1 MADPKQKLVKVDDG
15 IVAFP
20 GDLPDEHVVNAIKLF
35 RAKKKVAPLQTEESE
50 HARQLKPAQPLDS
63 AIPHLPQWANT
74 PVLSGLTFDAQIQRA
89 EKSGHPEQ
97 AEWLRK
103 QKSLQ
108 DKAYQ
113 KNIDKHPIAT
123 GVGEGV
129 GETAEGLTSPANL
142 ALMITAPESKIMS
155 GLFAI
160 QSLHG
165 SYKDVEEAREGRNAE
180 ASKYA
185 TQAVLNLGIAGLAG
199 HHAVKD
205 IPVPEGVK
213 DFVKSEEGSV
223 GPQGKVAPAKPD
235 SKTESEPGYAYHAT
249 NIDRLEDIANSGKLK
264 IYGPSYGTDQSMWP
278 DRSTSKRAYFTPKAG
293 SAWQFA
299 PEEGRPVIVRTKSAG
314 LKKEGTGDLY
324 SETPVGVQ
332 NLEYLGEDKQ
342 WHPVQKLA
350 MPKAVPLADVK
361 AKAAELKPTTAYKSA
376 DQSQPF
382 YLKSEN
388 LINEKM
394 KGPMPAE
401 DVHKMLLSNGVKPEE
416 MKWTGL
422 DELLQGK
429 GKQKVTPQEIQEHL
443 AGNNLQ
449 IQEVTKGRTDNR
461 AAIEDLDKKIE
472 EINHKF
478 SVSNKAERDAL
489 FSERE
494 ALSEQRRNL
503 VTTDYKGQ
511 DTKFGSYVLPG
522 AEKGSY
528 RELLVTM
535 PEKAA
540 KVDLKKAADKAYEDK
555 EWFQADIR
563 RRTGRFLWETLAP
576 EQQAEYR
583 RLSDAYQQARDA
595 YTSGGN
601 ENFRSSHWDEPN
613 VLGHVRFNDRTGPNG
628 EKILHVEELQSDWA
642 QSGRKKGFQGEAP
655 NTTGWKA
662 TKTEDHPESW
672 TITDNQGHEISE
684 GGRNLFYGKTQA
696 EAIADAA
703 HTVQTGA
710 GRTSKVPPMPFS
722 KTWPELLLKRMMKYA
737 SDNNYSGISW
747 TPGEEQAAR
756 YDLSK
761 QVDAIHYRSA
771 GPRMFSVEAYRQGVG
786 TVLSQTG
793 TPEELEGV
801 VGKDIVRKMVAKEG
815 EEVGGP
821 GDFRKLTGVDL
832 KVGGEG
838 MKGFYDKIIPD
849 AANKLGK
856 QWGAKVGETK
866 LGEETSVNESS
877 LKNDLDQKEKIYT
890 ELKRKLITLDTNPGT
905 YSPEYLETQSST
917 LKAYEKYSEALDKYK
932 EAKTRPSYTV
942 PYLPITPQMRAG
954 VKSIPYSLFTIPL
967 AAGALTLAQ
976 VKEKAQ
982 ELQDKQKKT
991 GATQ

>member
-1 MADPKQKLVKVDDG
+1 
-15 IVAFP
+15 
-20 GDLPDEHVVNAIKLF
+20 
-35 RAKKKVAPLQTEESE
+35 
-50 HARQLKPAQPLDS
+50 
-63 AIPHLPQWANT
+63 
-74 PVLSGLTFDAQIQRA
+74 
-89 EKSGHPEQ
+89 
-97 AEWLRK
+97 
-103 QKSLQ
+103 
-108 DKAYQ
+108 
-113 KNIDKHPIAT
+113 
-123 GVGEGV
+123 
-129 GETAEGLTSPANL
+129 
-142 ALMITAPESKIMS
+142 
-155 GLFAI
+155 
-160 QSLHG
+160 
-165 SYKDVEEAREGRNAE
+165 
-180 ASKYA
+180 
-185 TQAVLNLGIAGLAG
+185 
-199 HHAVKD
+199 
-205 IPVPEGVK
+205 
-213 DFVKSEEGSV
+213 
-223 GPQGKVAPAKPD
+223 
-235 SKTESEPGYAYHAT
+235 
-249 NIDRLEDIANSGKLK
+249 
-264 IYGPSYGTDQSMWP
+264 
-278 DRSTSKRAYFTPKAG
+278 
-293 SAWQFA
+293 
-299 PEEGRPVIVRTKSAG
+299 
-314 LKKEGTGDLY
+314 
-324 SETPVGVQ
+324 
-332 NLEYLGEDKQ
+332 
-342 WHPVQKLA
+342 
-350 MPKAVPLADVK
+350 
-361 AKAAELKPTTAYKSA
+361 
-376 DQSQPF
+376 
-382 YLKSEN
+382 
-388 LINEKM
+388 
-394 KGPMPAE
+394 
-401 DVHKMLLSNGVKPEE
+401 
-416 MKWTGL
+416 
-422 DELLQGK
+422 
-429 GKQKVTPQEIQEHL
+429 
-443 AGNNLQ
+443 
-449 IQEVTKGRTDNR
+449 
-461 AAIEDLDKKIE
+461 
-472 EINHKF
+472 
-478 SVSNKAERDAL
+478 
-489 FSERE
+489 
-494 ALSEQRRNL
+494 
-503 VTTDYKGQ
+503 
-511 DTKFGSYVLPG
+511 
-522 AEKGSY
+522 
-528 RELLVTM
+528 
-535 PEKAA
+535 
-540 KVDLKKAADKAYEDK
+540 
-555 EWFQADIR
+555 
-563 RRTGRFLWETLAP
+563 
-576 EQQAEYR
+576 
-583 RLSDAYQQARDA
+583 
-595 YTSGGN
+595 
-601 ENFRSSHWDEPN
+601 
-613 VLGHVRFNDRTGPNG
+613 
-628 EKILHVEELQSDWA
+628 VEELQSDWA